1 MNSETFCS
9 ILSVGETVAVEFKR
23 CGNGIENDTYESVC
37 SFLNRFGGD
46 IFMGV
51 CDDGTV
57 TGVPQKAATDMIRNF
72 ISVISNDSI
81 FHPTVY
87 LDPELIE
94 FDGHIVIHVHVPP
107 SSEVHSFKKVV
118 YDRVDDAD
126 VKVTATG
133 AIAAMYIRKQNVF
146 TEKRIYPYAA
156 LEDLRLDLLPRI
168 RKAAANHMAGK
179 HPWQDM
185 DDMELLKSA
194 GLYGT
199 DVATGEKGFNLAAIL
214 LLGRDE
220 VIQNVCPTYETD
232 AIVRRVNLDRY
243 DDREVVRT
251 NLIES
256 YDILMDFARKHLSD
270 KFFLEDAYR
279 ISLRDIIVREM
290 VSNTLMHREFVSSY
304 AAKFVIMR
312 DKVYTENANRA
323 VKDGM
328 ITPDNLEPIP
338 KNPIIA
344 AFFRNIGRADRLGS
358 GVRNLFKYSKF
369 YSGQNPS
376 LSEGDVFR
384 IVVPLDESYSYD
396 YALGKTESGND
407 TIGTNS
413 DTIGTNSDT
422 NSDIISNLRNFSDE
436 DSAIINLIKADASL
450 TQKQMQEK
458 TGYSLRT
465 VKRVMAKLQ
474 KDGIITRIGNNRSG
488 KWQVN
493 E

>member
-1 MNSETFCS
+1 
-9 ILSVGETVAVEFKR
+9 
-23 CGNGIENDTYESVC
+23 
-37 SFLNRFGGD
+37 
-46 IFMGV
+46 MGV

-232 AIVRRVNLDRY
+232 AIVRCVNLDRY
-243 DDREVVRT
+243 DDREVVCT

-270 KFFLEDAYR
+270 KFFLENAYR

-304 AAKFVIMR
+304 VAKFVIMK

-396 YALGKTESGND
+396 YALGKAESAND

-436 DSAIINLIKADASL
+436 ESTIINLIKENALL

-474 KDGIITRIGNNRSG
+474 KDGSIIRIGNNRSG
-488 KWQVN
+488 KWKVK